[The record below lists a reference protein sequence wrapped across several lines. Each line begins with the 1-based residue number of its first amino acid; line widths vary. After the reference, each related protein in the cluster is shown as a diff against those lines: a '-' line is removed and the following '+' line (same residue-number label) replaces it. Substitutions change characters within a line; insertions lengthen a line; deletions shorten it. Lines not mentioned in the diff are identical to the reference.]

1 MDLVTPGIGLI
12 FWQTVT
18 FLAVLWILGKFVWRP
33 IMNALKSRE
42 GSIEEA
48 LRAAELA
55 REEME
60 KLTADNEKLMAEAR
74 MEREQIIRDA
84 SIHASRIREEA
95 KEEASKITQKMIEDA
110 RHTIQLEKQSAIN
123 EIRNQVT
130 EFSLQIAE
138 KILRKNLEE
147 DSQQKA
153 LIESYLKDMKLN

>member
-12 FWQTVT
+12 FWQTIT
-18 FLAVLWILGKFVWRP
+18 FLAVLLILGKFVWRP
-33 IMNALKSRE
+33 IMKALKSRE

-74 MEREQIIRDA
+74 MEREQIIKEA
-84 SIHASRIREEA
+84 SIIASRIREEA
-95 KEEASKITQKMIEDA
+95 KEEAGKITQKMIEDA
-110 RHTIQLEKQSAIN
+110 RHTIQLEKQAAIN

-147 DSQQKA
+147 DAQQKA
-153 LIESYLKDMKLN
+153 LIAAYLKDMKLN

>member
-1 MDLVTPGIGLI
+1 MDLVTPSIGLI
-12 FWQTVT
+12 FWQTIT
-18 FLAVLWILGKFVWRP
+18 FLAVLLILGKFVWKP

-48 LRAAELA
+48 LQAAELA

-60 KLTADNEKLMAEAR
+60 KLTSDNEKLMAEAR
-74 MEREQIIRDA
+74 MEREQIIKDA
-84 SIHASRIREEA
+84 SVLASRIREEA
-95 KEEASKITQKMIEDA
+95 KEEAGKITQKMIEDA
-110 RHTIQLEKQSAIN
+110 RHTIQLEKQTAIN

-138 KILRKNLEE
+138 KILRKNLEG
-147 DSQQKA
+147 DTQQKA

>member
-12 FWQTVT
+12 FWQAVT
-18 FLAVLWILGKFVWRP
+18 FLAVLIILGKFVWRP

-74 MEREQIIRDA
+74 MEREQIIKEA
-84 SIHASRIREEA
+84 SILASRIREEA
-95 KEEASKITQKMIEDA
+95 KEEAGKITQKMIEDA
-110 RHTIQLEKQSAIN
+110 RHTIQLEKQAAIN

-130 EFSLQIAE
+130 EFSLRIAE
-138 KILRKNLEE
+138 KILRKNLEK
-147 DSQQKA
+147 DTQQKA
-153 LIESYLKDMKLN
+153 LIETYLKDMKLN

>member
-12 FWQTVT
+12 FWQTLT
-18 FLAVLWILGKFVWRP
+18 FLAVLLILGKFVWRP

-74 MEREQIIRDA
+74 MEREQIIKEA
-84 SIHASRIREEA
+84 SILASRIREEA
-95 KEEASKITQKMIEDA
+95 KEEAGKITRKMIEDA
-110 RHTIQLEKQSAIN
+110 RHTIQLEKQTAIN

-138 KILRKNLEE
+138 KILRKNLEG
-147 DSQQKA
+147 DAQQKS
-153 LIESYLKDMKLN
+153 LIEAYLKDMKLN